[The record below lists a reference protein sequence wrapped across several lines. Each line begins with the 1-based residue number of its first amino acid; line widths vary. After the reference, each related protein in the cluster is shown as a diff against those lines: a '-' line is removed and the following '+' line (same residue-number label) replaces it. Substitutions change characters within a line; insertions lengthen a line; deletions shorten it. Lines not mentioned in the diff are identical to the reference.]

1 MEDILS
7 QRMTPILKCIVLFLF
22 IFTAKVLTTRP
33 QESQDTRNSIHQLKP
48 SHYVRTFT
56 KYHHR
61 RTIQWNNNNDLNYWP
76 TQDHSKTVGKR
87 SLDIPNSSDFISH
100 YWPQKKIFIDETS
113 KIGPWPFEHQEKNI
127 RKRSVD
133 IPNSNIVSDSEI
145 EWPDS
150 VVRKRSTE
158 LKSNE
163 FISDSA
169 AVINSNKFPS
179 NTLELV
185 GSFDKTAI
193 GTSKD
198 EHSKRNVLPNE
209 VKRTKVK
216 AAIVIPDPPV
226 TIGPSIS
233 CLFKIRS
240 ISKSVT
246 PSYIDERNAQP
257 MVENDSYMN
266 GPISETTLPN
276 GDTVQ
281 VEQCMHPRPS
291 CYTLW
296 YRGQEGNITIL
307 GQGCWHSSQMQGK
320 NSCDK
325 CTAVT
330 GLMPGSKFCC
340 CTRSFCNADFL
351 SLKEETVT
359 MKAESTMDTAQH
371 PNYSNVAA
379 SGILGLGAILV
390 IGVVINKCC
399 RRVQLEK
406 HEMSEGTDVEKGDV
420 MGTGPDALATGLL
433 CVDNLTLVEHIGQGK
448 FGSVWRG
455 TLGSSPV
462 AVKLYSNANAW
473 QKEAAIYA
481 LPHLAHSNIL
491 RYYGSESRSTRS
503 RLVVLELCAG
513 SLRGRLQRAP
523 LSWPELATL
532 AHGLAAALAHLHT
545 PTSTKPCIVHRDVNS
560 NNVLVSFDGQ
570 ARLADLGL
578 AQVLHPRR
586 DRATPSRI
594 TEAGT
599 LRYLSP
605 EALEGALD
613 LCGARA
619 ALCAVDVFALALVLW
634 EMVWRCSGAH
644 RGPPPPYRAPYDTLG
659 LPPAPTLHQLQSLV
673 SRNKARPPL
682 PRGPVP
688 EARALKIATDT
699 CDECWDHDAEARL
712 TAVCVEERMAE
723 LKQMLQAQ
731 GPVVHDNNLH
741 PQPDAANPH
750 SEPDKNSNC
759 TTSQPQTCDV
769 TTPLLYPQPHIGR
782 NACIERNT
790 HTNTQTHTVELIH
803 KSLKDITAP
812 VDGARVQNV
821 EENCLSVAR
830 TTPRQQ
836 MQENSERMNEIRSY
850 QRPLDYVQNDVT
862 SHDDRG
868 PKQTNLLQDVKV
880 EKPKWGIRRFFE
892 RLNKNPKLETE
903 VKLVPETCN
912 VQNSR
917 IRTSLI
923 EKPSNITFDR
933 PSNLTLSQ
941 DNYNFEG
948 PCTLS
953 PPNRTLSPTM
963 MLESELNRENKVFGF
978 KEIPLENENRQPNQI
993 FAVIVPK
1000 SKPSEFVEIRNKNS
1014 KGSSESI
1021 NKFRSSTS
1029 SQSIFKSA
1037 NSESEDSTVKKR
1049 LSCDNKIITN
1059 SNSGG
1064 SSRASINLELQY
1076 INTQPNYN
1084 NSPFDI
1090 NSDCSSSEDEHL
1102 LLLSENGG
1110 SKITMQTVSK
1120 LEPDIKK
1127 YQNEVLKESS
1137 QVKDFGFNK
1146 YQTKYTNFDNEFSD
1160 PQDKENL
1167 VNAYSGDNPVYLA
1180 ALNGEIDT
1188 TDLKY
1193 LNPENVERSPKSP
1206 KPALKT
1212 LSIKRQHSL
1221 EQVSEIFSS
1230 SCDVTLQNPAGR
1242 VKTPGDLPAAV
1253 RKARRDRALQKGRA
1267 SECNR
1272 LSLYDDR
1279 MMFGNSL

>member
-1 MEDILS
+1 MRWYEVEVEAAG
-7 QRMTPILKCIVLFLF
+7 CIVVC
-22 IFTAKVLTTRP
+22 ACAGR
-33 QESQDTRNSIHQLKP
+33 
-48 SHYVRTFT
+48 
-56 KYHHR
+56 
-61 RTIQWNNNNDLNYWP
+61 
-76 TQDHSKTVGKR
+76 
-87 SLDIPNSSDFISH
+87 
-100 YWPQKKIFIDETS
+100 
-113 KIGPWPFEHQEKNI
+113 
-127 RKRSVD
+127 
-133 IPNSNIVSDSEI
+133 
-145 EWPDS
+145 
-150 VVRKRSTE
+150 
-158 LKSNE
+158 
-163 FISDSA
+163 
-169 AVINSNKFPS
+169 
-179 NTLELV
+179 
-185 GSFDKTAI
+185 
-193 GTSKD
+193 
-198 EHSKRNVLPNE
+198 
-209 VKRTKVK
+209 
-216 AAIVIPDPPV
+216 
-226 TIGPSIS
+226 
-233 CLFKIRS
+233 
-240 ISKSVT
+240 
-246 PSYIDERNAQP
+246 
-257 MVENDSYMN
+257 
-266 GPISETTLPN
+266 
-276 GDTVQ
+276 
-281 VEQCMHPRPS
+281 
-291 CYTLW
+291 
-296 YRGQEGNITIL
+296 
-307 GQGCWHSSQMQGK
+307 
-320 NSCDK
+320 
-325 CTAVT
+325 
-330 GLMPGSKFCC
+330 
-340 CTRSFCNADFL
+340 
-351 SLKEETVT
+351 
-359 MKAESTMDTAQH
+359 
-371 PNYSNVAA
+371 
-379 SGILGLGAILV
+379 
-390 IGVVINKCC
+390 
-399 RRVQLEK
+399 
-406 HEMSEGTDVEKGDV
+406 
-420 MGTGPDALATGLL
+420 
-433 CVDNLTLVEHIGQGK
+433 
-448 FGSVWRG
+448 
-455 TLGSSPV
+455 
-462 AVKLYSNANAW
+462 
-473 QKEAAIYA
+473 
-481 LPHLAHSNIL
+481 
-491 RYYGSESRSTRS
+491 ESRARS
-503 RLVVLELCAG
+503 RLLVLELCAG
-513 SLRGRLQRAP
+513 PLRRRLQRAP
-523 LSWPELATL
+523 LSWAEFAAL

-545 PTSTKPCIVHRDVNS
+545 PTPTKPCVVHRDVNS
-560 NNVLVSFDGQ
+560 NNVLISFDGQ

-634 EMVWRCSGAH
+634 EMLWRTAGAH

-659 LPPAPTLHQLQSLV
+659 LPPAPTLHQLQNLV

-723 LKQMLQAQ
+723 LKQMLQTQ
-731 GPVVHDNNLH
+731 GPVIHDNNLH
-741 PQPDAANPH
+741 PHPPDASNPH
-750 SEPDKNSNC
+750 PEPDKNSNC
-759 TTSQPQTCDV
+759 TTSQPNQQSCDV

-812 VDGARVQNV
+812 VDGVRVQNV

-830 TTPRQQ
+830 TNPRQI
-836 MQENSERMNEIRSY
+836 QENSERLNEIRSY
-850 QRPLDYVQNDVT
+850 QRPLDYVQNDVS
-862 SHDDRG
+862 SHEDRG

-880 EKPKWGIRRFFE
+880 EKPKWGIRKFFE
-892 RLNKNPKLETE
+892 RLNKNNKLETE
-903 VKLVPETCN
+903 VKLVPESCA
-912 VQNSR
+912 VQNGKVK
-917 IRTSLI
+917 TSLI
-923 EKPSNITFDR
+923 DKPSNITFDR

-978 KEIPLENENRQPNQI
+978 KEIPIENDNKAPNQI

-1000 SKPSEFVEIRNKNS
+1000 AKPSDFTDIRS
-1014 KGSSESI
+1014 KSRGSSESI

-1059 SNSGG
+1059 SNSGS

-1076 INTQPNYN
+1076 INTQADYN
-1084 NSPFDI
+1084 HSPFDM
-1090 NSDCSSSEDEHL
+1090 NSECSSSEDEHL
-1102 LLLSENGG
+1102 MLLSENGG
-1110 SKITMQTVSK
+1110 SKITMQTVK
-1120 LEPDIKK
+1120 LEPDKKK

-1137 QVKDFGFNK
+1137 QVTDFGFNK
-1146 YQTKYTNFDNEFSD
+1146 YQNKYTNFENEFSD
-1160 PQDKENL
+1160 PNDKENL
-1167 VNAYSGDNPVYLA
+1167 VNGYSGDNPVYLA

-1188 TDLKY
+1188 SELKFLGTD
-1193 LNPENVERSPKSP
+1193 VEKSPKSP
-1206 KPALKT
+1206 KPSLKN

>member
-1 MEDILS
+1 ML
-7 QRMTPILKCIVLFLF
+7 
-22 IFTAKVLTTRP
+22 
-33 QESQDTRNSIHQLKP
+33 
-48 SHYVRTFT
+48 
-56 KYHHR
+56 
-61 RTIQWNNNNDLNYWP
+61 
-76 TQDHSKTVGKR
+76 
-87 SLDIPNSSDFISH
+87 
-100 YWPQKKIFIDETS
+100 
-113 KIGPWPFEHQEKNI
+113 
-127 RKRSVD
+127 
-133 IPNSNIVSDSEI
+133 
-145 EWPDS
+145 
-150 VVRKRSTE
+150 
-158 LKSNE
+158 
-163 FISDSA
+163 
-169 AVINSNKFPS
+169 
-179 NTLELV
+179 
-185 GSFDKTAI
+185 
-193 GTSKD
+193 
-198 EHSKRNVLPNE
+198 
-209 VKRTKVK
+209 
-216 AAIVIPDPPV
+216 
-226 TIGPSIS
+226 GPSIS

-240 ISKSVT
+240 VSKSVT
-246 PSYIDERNAQP
+246 PSYNDERNAQP
-257 MVENDSYMN
+257 MVENDSYVN
-266 GPISETTLPN
+266 GPISETILPN

-296 YRGQEGNITIL
+296 HRDHEGNITIL

-325 CTAVT
+325 CTPVN
-330 GLMPGSKFCC
+330 GLLPGSKFCC

-351 SLKEETVT
+351 SLKEETIT
-359 MKAESTMDTAQH
+359 MKAESTMDTVPR

-379 SGILGLGAILV
+379 SGVLLV
-390 IGVVINKCC
+390 VALLVVAVVLNKYC
-399 RRVQLEK
+399 RQVQIEK
-406 HEMSEGTDVEKGDV
+406 HEISDSMDVEKGDV

-433 CVDNLTLVEHIGQGK
+433 CVDNLNLIEHIGQGK

-455 TLGSSPV
+455 SLGASPV

-473 QKEAAIYA
+473 QREAAIYA
-481 LPHLAHSNIL
+481 LPHLSHPNIL
-491 RYYGSESRSTRS
+491 KYYGDESRSGGGSRS
-503 RLVVLELCAG
+503 RLLVLELCEET
-513 SLRGRLQRAP
+513 LRSRLQRAP
-523 LSWPELATL
+523 LNWNEFAEL

-545 PTSTKPCIVHRDVNS
+545 PTATKPCVVHRDVNS
-560 NNVLVSFDGQ
+560 NNVLISSDGQ

-578 AQVLHPRR
+578 AQVLHARR
-586 DRATPSRI
+586 ERAAPTRI

-634 EMVWRCSGAH
+634 EMLWRCSGAH
-644 RGPPPPYRAPYDTLG
+644 RGPAPPYRPPYHAHG
-659 LPPAPTLHQLQSLV
+659 LPPAPALHHMQSLV

-731 GPVVHDNNLH
+731 GPVIHDNNLH
-741 PQPDAANPH
+741 SHPPDTSNPP

-759 TTSQPQTCDV
+759 TASQPQPCDV
-769 TTPLLYPQPHIGR
+769 TTPLLYPHPHIGR

-812 VDGARVQNV
+812 VDGVRVQNV

-830 TTPRQQ
+830 ANPRPQIL
-836 MQENSERMNEIRSY
+836 ENSDRLNEIRSY
-850 QRPLDYVQNDVT
+850 QRPLEYVQNDVS
-862 SHDDRG
+862 SHEDRG

-903 VKLVPETCN
+903 VKLVPETSN
-912 VQNSR
+912 VQNGR
-917 IRTSLI
+917 TKTSLI
-923 EKPSNITFDR
+923 DKPNNITFDR
-933 PSNLTLSQ
+933 PSNLILNQ
-941 DNYNFEG
+941 ENFNFEG

-963 MLESELNRENKVFGF
+963 MLESDLNRENKVFGY
-978 KEIPLENENRQPNQI
+978 KEIPVENEKTANQI

-1000 SKPSEFVEIRNKNS
+1000 VKPSEFAEVKNTS
-1014 KGSSESI
+1014 GSSESI
-1021 NKFRSSTS
+1021 NKCRSTS
-1029 SQSIFKSA
+1029 SQSLFKSA
-1037 NSESEDSTVKKR
+1037 HSESEDSTVKKR
-1049 LSCDNKIITN
+1049 LSSDNKIITN
-1059 SNSGG
+1059 STSLD

-1076 INTQPNYN
+1076 INSQSNFN
-1084 NSPFDI
+1084 DSPFDL

-1102 LLLSENGG
+1102 MLLSENGA
-1110 SKITMQTVSK
+1110 KITMQTIPK
-1120 LEPDIKK
+1120 LDVDKMK
-1127 YQNEVLKESS
+1127 YQNDVLKESS
-1137 QVKDFGFNK
+1137 QVTDFGFNK
-1146 YQTKYTNFDNEFSD
+1146 YQNKYTNFDNEFSD
-1160 PQDKENL
+1160 PNDKENL
-1167 VNAYSGDNPVYLA
+1167 VNGYSGDNPVYLA
-1180 ALNGEIDT
+1180 ALNGEIYT
-1188 TDLKY
+1188 TDIKFM
-1193 LNPENVERSPKSP
+1193 NASAENVERSPKSP
-1206 KPALKT
+1206 KPSLKN

-1230 SCDVTLQNPAGR
+1230 SCDITLQNPAGR